1 MEVSPQ
7 RSRIMRTAEL
17 WTSLQRADTQAVE
30 PVSPIPAVAGHMTAA
45 EIPFAG
51 ETHFIQQLR
60 QQLSKEAVTLSPQT
74 WQLVRQMGAEH
85 ATTPTFVRAVVTA
98 LKKEIPLT
106 AMTVHAIMRVLSE
119 HSIGKHLVDLH
130 QAMTGAM
137 QTTTRAPPPLFE
149 ALYRRILSVLS
160 LDTSTLHAPERRVP
174 VSLYA
179 AQGMV
184 SWAQQLGLDLEHRL
198 LQHAKGIPFSTGD
211 PAMSAEN
218 ISPQHTIK
226 ALLSALVSSPDTEV
240 ALLGVA
246 RETLEHVRGQ
256 QLMLLPDRSPM
267 YAGSWFIPMGA
278 SSVLTMTVQTQRHD
292 THSVVKDEQEA
303 RIAFEVALPLL
314 GETTIVAHI
323 VARHVYVRIW
333 NDQTHGSEFWAAE
346 QVRLATVFAQQ
357 GYRLLS
363 VSVAPRA
370 EKPAEKTVFL
380 KGVDMRI

>member
-7 RSRIMRTAEL
+7 RSRMMRTAEL
-17 WTSLQRADTQAVE
+17 WASLQRTDTQAVE
-30 PVSPIPAVAGHMTAA
+30 PVSPIPAVAGHTTAS
-45 EIPFAG
+45 EIPFDE
-51 ETHFIQQLR
+51 ETDFIQQLR
-60 QQLSKEAVTLSPQT
+60 QQLHKEAITIPPKT

-106 AMTVHAIMRVLSE
+106 AMTVHAIMRALSE
-119 HSIGKHLVDLH
+119 HSIGKHLVGLH
-130 QAMTGAM
+130 QAMTGVM
-137 QTTTRAPPPLFE
+137 QTTVRAPTPLFE

-160 LDTSTLHAPERRVP
+160 MENPTFHAPDRTVP

-211 PAMSAEN
+211 LAMSAEN

-267 YAGSWFIPMGA
+267 YAGSWFIPMGS

-292 THSVVKDEQEA
+292 THPVVTDEREA

-346 QVRLATVFAQQ
+346 QVRLAEVFAQQ

-370 EKPAEKTVFL
+370 EKPADKPVSL